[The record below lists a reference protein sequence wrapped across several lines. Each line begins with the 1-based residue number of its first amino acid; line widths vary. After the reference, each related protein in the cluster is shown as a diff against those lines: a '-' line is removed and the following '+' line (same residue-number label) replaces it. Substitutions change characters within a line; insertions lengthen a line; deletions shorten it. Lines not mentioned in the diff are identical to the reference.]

1 MQSPLHRE
9 ITLLMTKMR
18 RLASTAVNKR
28 LSLVGSSMH
37 EYRVLFRLAH
47 DERVPQH
54 ELAFDAAMDRAA
66 ASRLLRDMTQAG
78 LVTVEVDSADKRQ
91 RMFRLTHKGLTLER
105 TLSPIVDEA
114 LAPYMS
120 GLTPA
125 EDQQFLALLRKACA
139 VCVSAARAQD
149 EEEQMLAKSLPSRA
163 SALQRADVARAAAR
177 TAAKRTAARTAA
189 KRTAA
194 RTAAKHTAAK
204 HTAAKQA
211 GVRQAP
217 DNVRKSKSR

>member
-1 MQSPLHRE
+1 MKSPLHRE
-9 ITLLMTKMR
+9 MTLLMTKIR

-78 LVTVEVDSADKRQ
+78 LVTAEVDSADKRQ
-91 RMFRLTHKGLTLER
+91 RMVRLTHKGRTLER
-105 TLSPIVDEA
+105 TLSPIVDQA
-114 LAPYMS
+114 LLPYMG

-125 EDQQFLALLRKACA
+125 EDRQFLALLRKACSA
-139 VCVSAARAQD
+139 CVSAARA
-149 EEEQMLAKSLPSRA
+149 EEAEEQALVKPARVVSIAAPRSKRA
-163 SALQRADVARAAAR
+163 PV
-177 TAAKRTAARTAA
+177 K
-189 KRTAA
+189 
-194 RTAAKHTAAK
+194 
-204 HTAAKQA
+204 
-211 GVRQAP
+211 AP
-217 DNVRKSKSR
+217 DSARKSKSR

>member
-9 ITLLMTKMR
+9 ITLLMTKIR

-28 LSLVGSSMH
+28 LSLVGTSMH

-66 ASRLLRDMTQAG
+66 ASRLLRDMTQTG

-91 RMFRLTHKGLTLER
+91 RMVRLTHKGRTLER

-114 LAPYMS
+114 LSPYMG
-120 GLTPA
+120 GLTAA
-125 EDQQFLALLRKACA
+125 EDRQFLALLRKACA
-139 VCVSAARAQD
+139 ACVAAARA
-149 EEEQMLAKSLPSRA
+149 EEEAEQTKTKSIAPRPAAMRPTTTKSKVVKRA
-163 SALQRADVARAAAR
+163 QGTS
-177 TAAKRTAARTAA
+177 
-189 KRTAA
+189 
-194 RTAAKHTAAK
+194 
-204 HTAAKQA
+204 
-211 GVRQAP
+211 
-217 DNVRKSKSR
+217 RKSASR

>member
-9 ITLLMTKMR
+9 ITLLMTKIR

-28 LSLVGSSMH
+28 LSLVGTSMH

-91 RMFRLTHKGLTLER
+91 RMVRLTPKGRTMER

-114 LAPYMS
+114 LSPYMA

-125 EDQQFLALLRKACA
+125 EDRQFLALLRKACDA
-139 VCVSAARAQD
+139 CVSAARAQD
-149 EEEQMLAKSLPSRA
+149 EEEQGLSRSLPPRSIRA
-163 SALQRADVARAAAR
+163 LPLRSD
-177 TAAKRTAARTAA
+177 AKA
-189 KRTAA
+189 KPR
-194 RTAAKHTAAK
+194 
-204 HTAAKQA
+204 AKQA
-211 GVRQAP
+211 PGSA
-217 DNVRKSKSR
+217 RKSTSR